1 MGRRACG
8 GEGGGNGGIGA
19 GSKSGT
25 YKTFGA
31 STNEYFF
38 SSDHGM
44 ATPLRHLAKGFGE
57 EPLDADGKGRRMK
70 LIHVLTLEEIDQ
82 SPVDEERILGLLSL
96 SGTTNVRDN
105 MLEVKNSRD
114 E

>member
-1 MGRRACG
+1 MSIFLAVTMAWQHHCG
-8 GEGGGNGGIGA
+8 I
-19 GSKSGT
+19 
-25 YKTFGA
+25 
-31 STNEYFF
+31 
-38 SSDHGM
+38 
-44 ATPLRHLAKGFGE
+44 LRKVLGE